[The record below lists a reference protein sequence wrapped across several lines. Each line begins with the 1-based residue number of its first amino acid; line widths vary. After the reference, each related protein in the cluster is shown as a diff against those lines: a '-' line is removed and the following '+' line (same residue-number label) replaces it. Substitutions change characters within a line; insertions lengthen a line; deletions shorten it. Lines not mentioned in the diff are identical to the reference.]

1 MVLFDS
7 HAHYDDERFNER
19 FEGGTNAALE
29 YVHREGICGI
39 INVGSS
45 LESSMRSVELAGSF
59 DYVWAAVG
67 VHPSDAQRLGLL
79 RLGEAVNIIRA
90 LAARGR
96 VVAIGEIGYDF
107 HYDET
112 DRDCQTEYFIA
123 QLELARELSLP
134 VIIHTRD
141 AMGVTLEVLARY
153 PDVTGVMHS
162 FSGSAETARE
172 LCERGWYIS
181 FSGPV
186 TYKNAVKVKEAAVAV
201 PGDRILVET
210 DSPYL
215 PPVPHRGEMNHSGYM
230 HYTLEALAE
239 LRHESPEELARQTV
253 ENTRRLFSIPE
264 SGGKSCP
271 QE

>member
-1 MVLFDS
+1 M
-7 HAHYDDERFNER
+7 
-19 FEGGTNAALE
+19 
-29 YVHREGICGI
+29 
-39 INVGSS
+39 
-45 LESSMRSVELAGSF
+45 
-59 DYVWAAVG
+59 
-67 VHPSDAQRLGLL
+67 L
-79 RLGEAVNIIRA
+79 RT
-90 LAARGR
+90 LAARER

-141 AMGVTLEVLARY
+141 AMGVTLEVLSRY

-162 FSGSAETARE
+162 FSGSAETAGE

-201 PGDRILVET
+201 PSDRILVET

-264 SGGKSCP
+264 L
-271 QE
+271 ER